1 MPAAPTVSVDESDAE
16 QVIELVPD
24 PDVAKEF
31 GTSLMSLWRWDQDP
45 AMAELGWPPPV
56 KIRKRNHRV
65 RQSLE
70 RFKQTL
76 IRQAIE
82 ERSHTN
88 T

>member
-1 MPAAPTVSVDESDAE
+1 MQTSPTTSADESDAE

-65 RQSLE
+65 RQRIE
-70 RFKQTL
+70 AFKQTL
-76 IRQAIE
+76 IAKSIA
-82 ERSHTN
+82 ERNSN

>member
-1 MPAAPTVSVDESDAE
+1 MQTSPPASADESNAE

-31 GTSLMSLWRWDQDP
+31 GTSLMSIWRWDQDP

-65 RQSLE
+65 RQRIE
-70 RFKQTL
+70 AFKQTL
-76 IRQAIE
+76 IAKSIA
-82 ERSHTN
+82 ERN
-88 T
+88 YNNA